1 MPDPDI
7 GSKYWDRPTPPRK
20 LSPWWLI
27 ILIMLMVLM
36 IISLVFLFIEEA
48 RAETMVIERVVPSNA
63 TLTYAVDGVSV
74 HTVQVPEGRVR
85 VTIEYKGS
93 IHPNHGPRRRME

>member
-7 GSKYWDRPTPPRK
+7 GSKYWDRPTPTPP
-20 LSPWWLI
+20 SSWWWLI
-27 ILIMLMVLM
+27 AVVSFIIL
-36 IISLVFLFIEEA
+36 LFIGVA
-48 RAETMVIERVVPSNA
+48 HAETMVIERVVPANA